1 MSRSSMLIQSSVKKI
16 NLQPSWPSYQS
27 HKQVSLLVGR
37 DCTLFQEKTGITYLA
52 TLDATIISRGVQ
64 QGMYT
69 VWGKASCKLQILL
82 YTALSL
88 LLCTEPMQHETH
100 YIASLFLLH
109 SATMYIIYWHNQFD

>member
-1 MSRSSMLIQSSVKKI
+1 MAFLPVSQTSVFI
-16 NLQPSWPSYQS
+16 GWQGLYTIS
-27 HKQVSLLVGR
+27 G
-37 DCTLFQEKTGITYLA
+37 KTGITYLA